1 MKKKRTGLR
10 FLIGI
15 LIALVVVV
23 GGFFAFVLLGKDA
36 AIGITLENVPLN
48 NVADGVYDGSYSGFR
63 WSNTV
68 EVTVKDHEITNVTV
82 THPQV
87 FMKPETVDTLT
98 ERIVTQQQTDV
109 DVVSGATADSKAFL
123 KAVENALK
131 NGE

>member
-1 MKKKRTGLR
+1 
-10 FLIGI
+10 
-15 LIALVVVV
+15 V